1 MNMSDTKKFIKVIR
15 KEPVGDDIP
24 IRIKLKIT
32 DKLSEIREQLQIDS
46 TILMDDTLFFSDRD
60 SNNIMRKR
68 ETEVYLEDIIIDDT
82 IYLKTCDPSPDYFK
96 GTLSL
101 EYGRT
106 LTPINSKIEIAEKKA
121 FTIDEIELIRP
132 DVTSNNEK
140 VNFNSKNSWEKK
152 INMFLKAE
160 AGLMNFEP
168 LELSFTNTR
177 NKNEEIERNY
187 SYSYTKISK
196 MHLHLKLEGL
206 KPTNYFIREV
216 EEAVKLSNRK
226 KLGEI
231 NTQFGQFVPTK
242 VTLGGIV
249 YYTTEGESNKS
260 SEQKIIG
267 GSSTIAT
274 SGIPA
279 ANLNIEV
286 GLNND
291 NSKSELK
298 NLERKTSSLIGGETN
313 FNKKKWV
320 ISLCDYKTWR
330 CIEFQDPINIFEL
343 LNDNLRKDIYKVLGK
358 KILYY
363 DVISREQY
371 LGYGE
376 REILKLPLQ
385 GKICETINNK
395 DADCCVF
402 ATVVDE
408 DDKKNDFFNCQ
419 IYYPPQDEEVPRLI
433 IHCYQKQKY
442 QSKRKLKI
450 GFMIIGYDVNFNSS
464 DKLNDEIRVEVIN
477 NPKLDMS
484 KIEELMYRYDFKNFG
499 FNEEKSFLGIPVL
512 SELDKSNKS
521 IIIGHYFLE
530 NESNEVEAN
539 MFAYCLIKKEFVKL
553 PKSCCFHVLV
563 ISGSPNSNT
572 YGKFPFNEKRTL
584 TGKKKYIVEK
594 LTDPKY
600 INVYSEKVNCGPVFL
615 KQKKEEIKLKYADC
629 RNRTCSLC
637 KNRTSKGKIKCAY
650 FFFK

>member
-132 DVTSNNEK
+132 DVTSNNE
-140 VNFNSKNSWEKK
+140 
-152 INMFLKAE
+152 
-160 AGLMNFEP
+160 
-168 LELSFTNTR
+168 
-177 NKNEEIERNY
+177 
-187 SYSYTKISK
+187 
-196 MHLHLKLEGL
+196 
-206 KPTNYFIREV
+206 
-216 EEAVKLSNRK
+216 
-226 KLGEI
+226 
-231 NTQFGQFVPTK
+231 
-242 VTLGGIV
+242 
-249 YYTTEGESNKS
+249 
-260 SEQKIIG
+260 KIIG

-484 KIEELMYRYDFKNFG
+484 KIEEL
-499 FNEEKSFLGIPVL
+499 I
-512 SELDKSNKS
+512 
-521 IIIGHYFLE
+521 
-530 NESNEVEAN
+530 
-539 MFAYCLIKKEFVKL
+539 
-553 PKSCCFHVLV
+553 
-563 ISGSPNSNT
+563 
-572 YGKFPFNEKRTL
+572 TL

-600 INVYSEKVNCGPVFL
+600 INVYSEKNYSPCV
-615 KQKKEEIKLKYADC
+615 IA
-629 RNRTCSLC
+629 
-637 KNRTSKGKIKCAY
+637 
-650 FFFK
+650 